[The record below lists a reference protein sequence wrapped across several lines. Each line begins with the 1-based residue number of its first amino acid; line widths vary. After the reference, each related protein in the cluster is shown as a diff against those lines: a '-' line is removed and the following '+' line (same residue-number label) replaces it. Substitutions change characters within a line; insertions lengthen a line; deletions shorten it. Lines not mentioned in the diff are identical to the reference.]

1 MLEAKNIVKYY
12 KKVKAVEN
20 LSFKLNSGK
29 ALGLI
34 GINGSGKTTTF
45 RVLLGL
51 LKADSGN
58 ITFKSKPISD
68 YPISLFGYLPEER
81 SLYKELT
88 VFDQIMFLGRLKQM
102 DDESIIQ
109 RMEDYLISLNIAEYK
124 YTQINKL
131 SKGNQQKVQI
141 LCSII
146 HDPSII
152 ILDEPLSGLDIINV
166 DLLTKLI
173 NDLKHAGKYILLSSH
188 QFEHIEQFCDSLII
202 LKKGKVVYSGN
213 IEELISKS
221 KYHYLL
227 VDKDIGS
234 KYLSN
239 QSIVDYQIIGKLIRF
254 KIDSLSSRNSLFHK
268 ILKNEE
274 VKNLAIEE
282 ANIETIVKE
291 QQLI

>member
-102 DDESIIQ
+102 DDQLIIQ

>member
-1 MLEAKNIVKYY
+1 MLEANNIVKYY

-51 LKADSGN
+51 LKADSGS
-58 ITFKSKPISD
+58 ITFKSKPISN

-102 DDESIIQ
+102 DDQLIIQ
-109 RMEDYLISLNIAEYK
+109 RMDDYLINLNIAEYK

-141 LCSII
+141 LCSIV

-202 LKKGKVVYSGN
+202 LKKGEVVYSGN
-213 IEELISKS
+213 IEELISRS

-227 VDKDIGS
+227 VDKDIGC
-234 KYLSN
+234 KYLLN
-239 QSIVDYQIIGKLIRF
+239 PYIVDYQIIGKLIRF
-254 KIDSLSSRNSLFHK
+254 KIESLSSRNSLFHK

-282 ANIETIVKE
+282 ASIETIVKE